1 MPHYVKCNE
10 KTYRRIGAPL
20 NRVRTKDGCYLAWQ
34 ADFTC
39 FPEWPDMNAV
49 ASRTGSLLLQPTQAR
64 EEQDGSV
71 LRPLPVATDEDFVM
85 ETAPDDSAIDDVEP
99 ETPVGPEQTEQVPG
113 EDIAVD
119 EESGTDDNVDTEGG
133 EE

>member
-10 KTYRRIGAPL
+10 KTYQRIGAPL

-99 ETPVGPEQTEQVPG
+99 ETPVGPEQAEQVPG